1 MSIEELQETCV
12 SLIVAG
18 SETTASLL
26 SGVMYYILK
35 NPRILERLVKE
46 IRTAFPT
53 ENHINMSGV
62 KDLKYEFAVL
72 QEGLRIFPPGK

>member
-62 KDLKYEFAVL
+62 KGLKYEFAVL

>member
-26 SGVMYYILK
+26 SGVVYYILK
-35 NPRILERLVKE
+35 NPRILERLAKE
-46 IRTAFPT
+46 IRTAFST
-53 ENHINMSGV
+53 EDHINMSGV
-62 KDLKYEFAVL
+62 RDLEYELAVL